1 MAYFFLEFLAGLY
14 QRIQFSVVNSI
25 KWIFQDEISVLS
37 IIFYW
42 RGSRNNKIIF
52 KIASFY
58 NIMIKRTFL
67 LAMLFTSIIFSEK
80 FHIFSR
86 ILLIQ
91 VNIQQCHV
99 EYEFVA
105 LSKVQN
111 MFLTFMKLL
120 IRILLGLCLM
130 VRFYLRNFL
139 NVLKLR
145 WLISFHW
152 GNWQHLFSQSLL

>member
-1 MAYFFLEFLAGLY
+1 MAYFFLEFLAGSY

-42 RGSRNNKIIF
+42 RGSRNNNIIF

-67 LAMLFTSIIFSEK
+67 LAMLFTSIVFSEK
-80 FHIFSR
+80 FHIFSH

-105 LSKVQN
+105 LSKLQN

-120 IRILLGLCLM
+120 IRLLLGLCLM

-145 WLISFHW
+145 AIISFHW